1 MATTE
6 AIWDGMNRLYAKLED
21 FSKEEKWPELLDMI
35 NEQVFAGLDETTP
48 EDKLFNQESFL
59 MRLCCRYEY
68 IKKSDFNIVIMDDR
82 RETFRINNYDFKTFV
97 WAKKLY
103 DMEIDNNTIQI
114 PYDKLTEKQREGFR
128 KKAVNNYGEME

>member
-6 AIWDGMNRLYAKLED
+6 AMWDGMNRLYVKLED

-48 EDKLFNQESFL
+48 EDKLFNQEAFL

-68 IKKSDFNIVIMDDR
+68 FHKGDFNIVIMDDR
-82 RETFRINNYDFKTFV
+82 REKFRINNYDFNTFV